1 MLSLINLRLIKGN
14 AKLLDHCCMCVCLFV
29 ISSSSNPEQQTPFR
43 PPYSE
48 TRGHDEDEAEYRRQL
63 AEQTKRGYYN
73 PQKYK
78 DTEL

>member
-1 MLSLINLRLIKGN
+1 MLKMLLVTNLWDGCRL
-14 AKLLDHCCMCVCLFV
+14 MCV
-29 ISSSSNPEQQTPFR
+29 ISSSSNPEQQSAYR

-48 TRGHDEDEAEYRRQL
+48 SRGHEDDEDGYRRQL

>member
-1 MLSLINLRLIKGN
+1 MTFG
-14 AKLLDHCCMCVCLFV
+14 VCLCV
-29 ISSSSNPEQQTPFR
+29 SSSSSIPEPQTPSR

-48 TRGHDEDEAEYRRQL
+48 SRGHEDDEEDYRRQL
-63 AEQTKRGYYN
+63 ADQTKRGYYN

>member
-1 MLSLINLRLIKGN
+1 MRV
-14 AKLLDHCCMCVCLFV
+14 CVCVL
-29 ISSSSNPEQQTPFR
+29 SSSSNAEQQPPFR

-48 TRGHDEDEAEYRRQL
+48 SRGHEDDEAEYRRQL
-63 AEQTKRGYYN
+63 AEHNKRGYYN

>member
-1 MLSLINLRLIKGN
+1 MNENVSLSRSP
-14 AKLLDHCCMCVCLFV
+14 VS
-29 ISSSSNPEQQTPFR
+29 SSSSNPNPEPQTPPSR

-48 TRGHDEDEAEYRRQL
+48 SRGHYDDEEEYRRQL
-63 AEQTKRGYYN
+63 ADQTRRGYYSN

>member
-1 MLSLINLRLIKGN
+1 MT
-14 AKLLDHCCMCVCLFV
+14 AVCVRV
-29 ISSSSNPEQQTPFR
+29 ISSSSNPEPQTPSR

-48 TRGHDEDEAEYRRQL
+48 ARGHEDEEAEYRRQL
-63 AEQTKRGYYN
+63 ADQNKRGYYN

>member
-1 MLSLINLRLIKGN
+1 MKRN
-14 AKLLDHCCMCVCLFV
+14 AKVLDRCCLCV

-48 TRGHDEDEAEYRRQL
+48 SRGHEDDEEEYRRQL
-63 AEQTKRGYYN
+63 ADQTKRGYYN

>member
-1 MLSLINLRLIKGN
+1 MTRGV
-14 AKLLDHCCMCVCLFV
+14 CVFV
-29 ISSSSNPEQQTPFR
+29 CVSSSSSIPEPQTPSR

-48 TRGHDEDEAEYRRQL
+48 SRGHEDDEDDYRRQL
-63 AEQTKRGYYN
+63 ADQTKRGYYN